1 MVMPISSSHLS
12 TGTSIS
18 FPGVD
23 MPALVAP
30 RISIIIINYNYAEFV
45 GSAIA
50 SALAQRTPPWEIIV
64 VDDGSTDGSRAV
76 MENYRSRVQLIFQD
90 NGGQRCACNVGFSQA
105 SGDLVLFLDSDDVLD
120 PDTLTALAD
129 SFPAGVAK
137 VHFRLRLIDRQG
149 RPMGG
154 MIPRQLDRGDVS
166 QTIIDGTM
174 YCSAPGSGNIY
185 RASVL
190 RALFPLPVNAADRHG
205 ADFFL
210 IIGCGLLGEVGA
222 IPKALGGYRVHQ
234 SADDEQ
240 QDLMFGNAAKS
251 GDEYLRVAERTQQCR
266 DWIYERTE
274 GKLSMPAT
282 LLDFSMEK
290 RAYAGAA
297 LATRSLRE
305 RLQSAR
311 DYFPV
316 LLRATRARQ
325 DFGWWKRAAIIV
337 WALFIVCAPRVIAFR
352 AARYVCN
359 PASRRQLNI

>member
-1 MVMPISSSHLS
+1 
-12 TGTSIS
+12 
-18 FPGVD
+18 
-23 MPALVAP
+23 
-30 RISIIIINYNYAEFV
+30 
-45 GSAIA
+45 
-50 SALAQRTPPWEIIV
+50 
-64 VDDGSTDGSRAV
+64 
-76 MENYRSRVQLIFQD
+76 
-90 NGGQRCACNVGFSQA
+90 
-105 SGDLVLFLDSDDVLD
+105 
-120 PDTLTALAD
+120 
-129 SFPAGVAK
+129 
-137 VHFRLRLIDRQG
+137 
-149 RPMGG
+149 
-154 MIPRQLDRGDVS
+154 
-166 QTIIDGTM
+166 
-174 YCSAPGSGNIY
+174 
-185 RASVL
+185 
-190 RALFPLPVNAADRHG
+190 
-205 ADFFL
+205 DFFL

-222 IPKALGGYRVHQ
+222 ITKALGGYRVHQ

-266 DWIYERTE
+266 DWIYERTK

-311 DYFPV
+311 DYFPA

-325 DFGWWKRAAIIV
+325 DFGWWKRAAIIG

-359 PASRRQLNI
+359 PASR

>member
-1 MVMPISSSHLS
+1 MAMPISSSHLS
-12 TGTSIS
+12 AGTGIS
-18 FPGVD
+18 LPGMD

-30 RISIIIINYNYAEFV
+30 RISVVIINYNYAEFV
-45 GSAIA
+45 GSAIT

-76 MENYRSRVQLIFQD
+76 MEHYRSRVQLIFQD
-90 NGGQRCACNVGFSQA
+90 NGGQRCACNAGFSRA

-120 PDTLTALAD
+120 PEALTVLAD
-129 SFPAGVAK
+129 SFPAGVSK
-137 VHFRLRLIDRQG
+137 VHFQLRLIDRQG

-154 MIPRQLDRGDVS
+154 TIPRQLDQGDVS
-166 QTIIDGTM
+166 QTIIAGAM

-210 IIGCGLLGEVGA
+210 IIGGGLLGKVVA
-222 IPKALGGYRVHQ
+222 ITKALGAYRVHQ
-234 SADDEQ
+234 RSDDAQ
-240 QDLMFGNAAKS
+240 QDLSFGNAAKS
-251 GDEYLRVAERTQQCR
+251 GDEYQRVAQRTQQCR

-297 LATRSLRE
+297 LAARSLRE

-311 DYFPV
+311 DYFPA
-316 LLRATRARQ
+316 LLSATRARQ
-325 DFGWWKRAAIIV
+325 DFGWPKRAAIV
-337 WALFIVCAPRVIAFR
+337 GWALFIACAPRVIAFR

-359 PASRRQLNI
+359 PASR